1 MHRHPLREIRI
12 QFHESL
18 VQGITATLLA
28 LGVESRL
35 AAYRRRITSAMRV
48 TISSNMAGGVAKFSR
63 ANPG

>member
-12 QFHESL
+12 QFHESF
-18 VQGITATLLA
+18 VQRSTATLLA

-35 AAYRRRITSAMRV
+35 EAYRRRTASAKRV

>member
-1 MHRHPLREIRI
+1 MYRHPLREIRI

-18 VQGITATLLA
+18 VQRSTATLLA

-35 AAYRRRITSAMRV
+35 EAYRRRTASAMRV